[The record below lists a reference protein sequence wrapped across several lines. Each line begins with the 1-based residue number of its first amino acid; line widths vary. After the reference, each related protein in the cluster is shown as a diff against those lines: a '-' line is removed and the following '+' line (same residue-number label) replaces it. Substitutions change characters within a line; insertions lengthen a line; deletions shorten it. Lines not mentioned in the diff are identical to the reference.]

1 MAETL
6 LAILLVTSSATGST
20 LVHKYPAKP
29 IPSARLSR
37 YKPDKAEVLPIS
49 NLDNPWRT
57 SHAFEPN
64 VLESTAT
71 ATVHADEYTWSKPKS
86 AIRVRTASMS
96 KEIPTGTSA
105 SPAKDAHLSAPPDKD
120 EEYDRILGYNA
131 EYLTNLLCPHV
142 SMCHQKFE
150 LILDELAF
158 IGHPVCAYPD
168 GTWKFKPEVGKGLI
182 RGRGSRNRQMSSATN
197 DDADP
202 SDAHPEHLGTKS
214 AWLQSFHVVLVLDLP
229 DPSSS
234 NSGNVWKY
242 FDIIYERIAF
252 NLTAVLF
259 REQVL
264 SNFVEMECEQLMSIR
279 ESCIAKGE
287 HFSTYM
293 AQALAQT
300 SIAPAMQVL
309 FDAIKTSTI
318 AYITIHDLP
327 MELQLPPYL
336 DSLLKVESD
345 DDVDE
350 LQEQDAAEMWGPH
363 MSYGWRLETL
373 APWKSILLLE
383 KDGFDPFA
391 SLRGPHVSVSDRP
404 LVDGL
409 IRFLEVASI
418 TLSLADMSSLLDWD
432 LDTQVYPVVRWLVE
446 HRRAKIVD
454 VVHPGLKTVF
464 TLPPKFEQPLSELT
478 AEFEQEFTDPSV
490 ASLPEILSL
499 ISTAPSKQSDNH
511 FYATVV
517 QSRDLIPIYH
527 DVVLW
532 MLKRGLLIR
541 LSLRIRIVATRELK
555 ERARLRKHQRVRL
568 PAALDE
574 KAGHGK
580 PIAALRRP
588 SALPWLSLSPK
599 TAHSYSFPGRV
610 CASESRVSAM
620 VIQEDDGEKLGDD
633 DADDDV
639 FEDNEPGEGA
649 ASEEDEEGGA
659 ASIITDP
666 SQATPLQQLWL
677 ATMSEGKNEHIA
689 HRFAHINQY
698 FDGKMTDDEIL
709 YRAEITRKQLR
720 EVLHVYEEYLQ
731 TFLHP

>member
-20 LVHKYPAKP
+20 LVHKYPGTP
-29 IPSARLSR
+29 TPSTRLSR
-37 YKPDKAEVLPIS
+37 YKPKKAEVLPIS

-64 VLESTAT
+64 VLETSST
-71 ATVHADEYTWSKPKS
+71 VPVKGDDYSWSKPKA
-86 AIRVRTASMS
+86 AIRVRTTSMS
-96 KEIPTGTSA
+96 KDGNTGISA
-105 SPAKDAHLSAPPDKD
+105 SPAKNAHLSAPLNKDKD
-120 EEYDRILGYNA
+120 EEYDRILGYNS
-131 EYLTNLLCPHV
+131 EFLTNLLCPHV

-150 LILDELAF
+150 LIVDELAF

-168 GTWKFKPEVGKGLI
+168 GTWKFKPELGKGI
-182 RGRGSRNRQMSSATN
+182 SRGRGSKNRQMSQATN

-202 SDAHPEHLGTKS
+202 SDAHPSEHLGTKS

-264 SNFVEMECEQLMSIR
+264 SNFVEMECERLMSIR
-279 ESCIAKGE
+279 EACLAKGE
-287 HFSTYM
+287 RFSTYM
-293 AQALAQT
+293 AQASAQT

-309 FDAIKTSTI
+309 FDTIKNSDI

-336 DSLLKVESD
+336 DTLLNVAGD
-345 DDVDE
+345 DEVDE
-350 LQEQDAAEMWGPH
+350 LQEQDAADMWGPH
-363 MSYGWRLETL
+363 MSFGWRLETL

-383 KDGFDPFA
+383 KDDFDPFA
-391 SLRGPHVSVSDRP
+391 SLRGPHVSVNDRP

-432 LDTQVYPVVRWLVE
+432 LDTQIYPVVRWLVE

-517 QSRDLIPIYH
+517 QQRDLIPIYH

-555 ERARLRKHQRVRL
+555 ERARLRKHQRVL
-568 PAALDE
+568 HTLEPEEVA
-574 KAGHGK
+574 
-580 PIAALRRP
+580 PVNPALRRP

-610 CASESRVSAM
+610 RASESRVSAM
-620 VIQEDDGEKLGDD
+620 VIREDETEKMEDE
-633 DADDDV
+633 DDDV
-639 FEDNEPGEGA
+639 FEENGEGVT
-649 ASEEDEEGGA
+649 SEEDDDGGA
-659 ASIITDP
+659 ASIVSDP

-677 ATMSEGKNEHIA
+677 ATMSEGKDEHIA

>member
-6 LAILLVTSSATGST
+6 LAILLVTSSATGPT
-20 LVHKYPAKP
+20 LVHKYPANP
-29 IPSARLSR
+29 VPSPRLSR
-37 YKPDKAEVLPIS
+37 YRPEKAEVLPIS

-57 SHAFEPN
+57 SHAFEPS
-64 VLESTAT
+64 VHEPRSTA
-71 ATVHADEYTWSKPKS
+71 ATNGAEYTWRKPAS
-86 AIRVRTASMS
+86 AIRVRSASMS
-96 KEIPTGTSA
+96 TRNAAGTSA
-105 SPAKDAHLSAPPDKD
+105 TPPKSAHLAASPTKD
-120 EEYDRILGYNA
+120 DQYDRVLGYNP
-131 EYLTNLLCPHV
+131 EFLTSLLCPHA
-142 SMCHQKFE
+142 SMFHQKFE
-150 LILDELAF
+150 LIVDELAF

-168 GTWKFKPEVGKGLI
+168 GTWKFKPETGKPYA
-182 RGRGSRNRQMSSATN
+182 RGRGSRNRQVSQE
-197 DDADP
+197 DADP
-202 SDAHPEHLGTKS
+202 SEAHPTEHLGTKS
-214 AWLQSFHVVLVLDLP
+214 AWLQSFHLVLVLDLP
-229 DPSSS
+229 DPSSC

-252 NLTAVLF
+252 NITAVLF
-259 REQVL
+259 REQVI
-264 SNFVEMECEQLMSIR
+264 SNFVELECERLTSLREACIGKGQPFSDYMS
-279 ESCIAKGE
+279 
-287 HFSTYM
+287 
-293 AQALAQT
+293 QALAQT

-309 FDAIKTSTI
+309 FDSIKTSTI

-336 DSLLKVESD
+336 DTLLHVAGD
-345 DDVDE
+345 DDIDE
-350 LQEQDAAEMWGPH
+350 LQEQDAADMWGPH
-363 MSYGWRLETL
+363 MSFGWRLETL

-391 SLRGPHVSVSDRP
+391 SLRGPHVSVNDRP

-464 TLPPKFEQPLSELT
+464 TLPPRFEQPLKELT
-478 AEFEQEFTDPSV
+478 ADFDKEFTDPV

-517 QSRDLIPIYH
+517 QHRDLIPVYH

-541 LSLRIRIVATRELK
+541 LSLRIRIVATREIK
-555 ERARLRKHQRVRL
+555 ERAKFRKHQRVKPNL
-568 PAALDE
+568 DVEKPNPAL
-574 KAGHGK
+574 H
-580 PIAALRRP
+580 RP
-588 SALPWLSLSPK
+588 PALPWLSLSPK
-599 TAHSYSFPGRV
+599 AAHSYSFPGRMRS
-610 CASESRVSAM
+610 SESHVSAL
-620 VIQEDDGEKLGDD
+620 VIREDDGEKLADD
-633 DADDDV
+633 DDDV
-639 FEDNEPGEGA
+639 FEENAEGA
-649 ASEEDEEGGA
+649 ASEEDDDGGA